1 MHPVCCPAAAPCEA
15 MPMGCLVLAFAVAVV
30 GGDIGFQSKIWHVLF
45 GYWRP
50 AGRVLTRRR
59 YVLTS

>member
-1 MHPVCCPAAAPCEA
+1 
-15 MPMGCLVLAFAVAVV
+15 MPGLGFAVAVV